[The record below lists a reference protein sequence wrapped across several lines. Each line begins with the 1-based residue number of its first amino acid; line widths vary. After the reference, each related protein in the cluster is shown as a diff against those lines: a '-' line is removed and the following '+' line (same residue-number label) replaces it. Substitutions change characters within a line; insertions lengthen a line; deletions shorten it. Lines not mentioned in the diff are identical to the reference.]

1 MHESATETTEEVT
14 DTPSLRIQLADL
26 VQGQRVR
33 VESAAGKRFE
43 GIFEDV
49 SLEEH
54 HVLLRDAEELPSG
67 VKSPIAF
74 VAGVDWIV
82 EVDTDTG

>member
-1 MHESATETTEEVT
+1 MHKSAAEAQEEVT
-14 DTPSLRIQLADL
+14 DTPSFRTQLANL

-43 GIFEDV
+43 GLFEDV

-54 HVLLRDAEELPSG
+54 HVLLRDAEELPGG

-74 VAGVDWIV
+74 VASVDWIAQ
-82 EVDTDTG
+82 VDNDTE